1 MSLSPQKLSLFYRQL
16 GQQLSAGLTL
26 VQALRMPSPAP
37 LADCQRLAAQAE
49 AGQSVRTLVA
59 SAGPWLPEQDRPF
72 LTASAESGC
81 LPRILEN
88 LAERYAQLHAIRV
101 RVALACAYPL
111 VVYHLGALVFPFLR
125 LIDFQQGITWSLA
138 GYLGGV
144 FCLLLPVWGGGTV
157 FYLLVQKGHPL
168 ALGLLDRLPAIGGY
182 RENQALADF
191 AFALGNL
198 LEAGAPIGSSWLD
211 AGRCSRSTLIE
222 TASRHVH
229 SIIEQGLA
237 PGPRLAATAV
247 FPGEFIAR
255 YMTGETTGNLES
267 ALLKLAADYQAKANQ
282 RLLVASMLYP
292 GVLFGLIALLV
303 ALFVISFYASYFN
316 ALNAMANG

>member
-37 LADCQRLAAQAE
+37 LGDCQRLAAQAE
-49 AGQSVRTLVA
+49 AGHSVRTLVA

-72 LTASAESGC
+72 LTSSAESGR

-157 FYLLVQKGHPL
+157 FYLLVQKGHPF

-182 RENQALADF
+182 RKNQALADF

-211 AGRCSRSTLIE
+211 AGRCARSPQIE

-267 ALLKLAADYQAKANQ
+267 ALLKLSADYQAKANQ